1 MSRLDKIR
9 LRNIEKELFHG
20 LFNAKIKKIKGN
32 VIYLEDIV
40 TKYEFNISFNLSE
53 KLVVTKS
60 NKPIWIN
67 QLGEVGYGEE
77 EFLLNS
83 FLYFPKTTNKKQY
96 WRARQGEVHL
106 MNFLKAY
113 SPVNPFDKNSYIC
126 NNNMYISDSDSFKK
140 LFKND
145 SESERTVG
153 GIIYVSE
160 DFEEKVLNLYFPG
173 YKKSIIKNCKGNF
186 HLIED
191 FELKQLKNLF
201 TNHYN
206 PKGYYLYDNISEFI
220 LK

>member
-1 MSRLDKIR
+1 
-9 LRNIEKELFHG
+9 
-20 LFNAKIKKIKGN
+20 
-32 VIYLEDIV
+32 
-40 TKYEFNISFNLSE
+40 
-53 KLVVTKS
+53 
-60 NKPIWIN
+60 
-67 QLGEVGYGEE
+67 
-77 EFLLNS
+77 
-83 FLYFPKTTNKKQY
+83 
-96 WRARQGEVHL
+96 

-113 SPVNPFDKNSYIC
+113 SPINPFDKNSYIC
-126 NNNMYISDSDSFKK
+126 NNNTYISDSDSFKK
-140 LFKND
+140 LFRND

-173 YKKSIIKNCKGNF
+173 YEKSIIKNCKGNF